1 MADETH
7 SQLHQGAILEG
18 AGGNPSSWLDPEP
31 INILADPKPII
42 ADSDEKA
49 RAIEDAGREALDHS
63 YMGQAKRIIQTA

>member
-18 AGGNPSSWLDPEP
+18 AGSDQSSWLDPEP
-31 INILADPKPII
+31 MNILADPKPII

-49 RAIEDAGREALDHS
+49 RAIEDAGR
-63 YMGQAKRIIQTA
+63 